1 MAKQLSAF
9 LSSEG
14 LKEAEK
20 WCAKYPEEQRQSAV
34 MQTLMIVQE
43 ELGYLTQD
51 RMDAV
56 ANFLKMP
63 SIAVYEVATFYSMY
77 EHKPCA
83 KYRLE
88 VCTNISCKLNGA
100 QDVVEHLKETLAI
113 NVGETTVDKQFT
125 LREVECLGACVN
137 APMMQVGQKYHEKLT
152 PALLDEIIAD
162 YRKNETDE
170 IS

>member
-1 MAKQLSAF
+1 MTKQLSAF

-14 LKEAEK
+14 LKEADK
-20 WCAKYPEEQRQSAV
+20 WCAKYPADQRQSAV

-43 ELGYLTQD
+43 EKGYLTQE

-56 ANFLKMP
+56 AEYLNMP
-63 SIAVYEVATFYSMY
+63 VIAVYEVATFYSMY
-77 EHKPCA
+77 EHKPIG

-100 QDVVEHLKETLAI
+100 EEVVNHLKETLSI
-113 NVGETTVDKQFT
+113 EVGETTADNQFT
-125 LREVECLGACVN
+125 LRTVECLAACVN
-137 APMMQVGQKYHEKLT
+137 APMMQVGKQYHEKLT
-152 PALLDEIIAD
+152 PQILDDIIAN
-162 YRKNETDE
+162 YRKNEIKD